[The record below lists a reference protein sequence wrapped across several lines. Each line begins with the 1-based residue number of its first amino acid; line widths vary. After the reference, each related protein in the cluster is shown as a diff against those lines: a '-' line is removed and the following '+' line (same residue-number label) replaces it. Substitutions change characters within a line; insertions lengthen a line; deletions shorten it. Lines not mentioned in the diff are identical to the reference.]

1 MVCGRWTV
9 VAAGVFAVC
18 GASRGAIV
26 TATAATVQVITAPTV
41 ADQNLAGA
49 GFRAVA
55 WNERT
60 NVSVSN
66 LAVDMLPPGHSATAL
81 GGFYTGVVNSHILH
95 FSTIPSG
102 TGPGHV
108 GTVQFDAPIVALIY
122 TQARLAG
129 TDGLLGAAGTTYGAN
144 NWNRG
149 LNVSLPVFSTAQVLG
164 VQPNTL
170 FFQLLPGG
178 WSVGGAGGNFLLGVD
193 QIRVLTRPV
202 PSAGGAALFGVAGL
216 CGLRRKR

>member
-1 MVCGRWTV
+1 MVGGRWTV
-9 VAAGVFAVC
+9 VAAGVVAAC
-18 GASRGAIV
+18 GAARGAIV

-55 WNERT
+55 WNEKT

-66 LAVDMLPPGHSATAL
+66 LGVNMLPPGHSSTAV

-108 GTVQFDAPIVALIY
+108 GTVKFDAPIVGLIY
-122 TQARLAG
+122 VQSTLAG

-164 VQPNTL
+164 VQPDTL

-178 WSVGGAGGNFLLGVD
+178 WSVGGAAGNFLLGVD

-202 PSAGGAALFGVAGL
+202 PSASGLAVFGAAGAW
-216 CGLRRKR
+216 GLRRKR

>member
-1 MVCGRWTV
+1 MRAVRWGVAGVALAGVCGS
-9 VAAGVFAVC
+9 AGA
-18 GASRGAIV
+18 AIV
-26 TATAATVQVITAPTV
+26 TASNTVQVITAPAL
-41 ADQNLAGA
+41 ADQNLAGV

-55 WNERT
+55 WNEKT
-60 NVSVSN
+60 NVVVNN

-81 GGFYTGVVNSHILH
+81 GGFYSGVVNSHILH
-95 FSTIPSG
+95 YSTLPQG

-108 GTVQFDAPIVALIY
+108 GTVKFDAPIMALIY

-149 LNVSLPVFSTAQVLG
+149 LNVSLPVFSYAQVLG
-164 VQPNTL
+164 VLPDTL

-178 WSVGGAGGNFLLGVD
+178 WSVGGAGGNFLFGVD

-202 PSAGGAALFGVAGL
+202 PSAGGLACFGVAGVW
-216 CGLRRKR
+216 GARRRR

>member
-1 MVCGRWTV
+1 MCGRVWA
-9 VAAGVFAVC
+9 VAAAVG
-18 GASRGAIV
+18 GASGLASGAIV

-41 ADQNLAGA
+41 ADQNLTGA

-60 NVSVSN
+60 NVSVSG

-81 GGFYTGVVNSHILH
+81 GGFYSGVVNSHILH
-95 FSTIPSG
+95 FSTTVSG

-108 GTVQFDAPIVALIY
+108 GTVKFDAPIVALLY
-122 TQARLAG
+122 TQSRLAG
-129 TDGLLGAAGTTYGAN
+129 TDGIFGAVGTTYGAN

-149 LNVSLPVFSTAQVLG
+149 LNISLPTFSFAQVLG
-164 VQPNTL
+164 VLPDTL

-178 WSVGGAGGNFLLGVD
+178 WSVGGAAGNFLFGVD

-202 PSAGGAALFGVAGL
+202 PSVGGLAVFGVGAA